1 MKIIGITG
9 GIGSGKSAVLEL
21 LEKNFN
27 AFIIKADDVAKE
39 TMEIGHAGYNKV
51 LEIFG
56 EDILDNNH
64 NIIREKLAKI
74 VFTNKNKLI
83 VLNSIIHPLVKKL
96 ITEQIGQLKCEEK
109 YDYIFIEAALLI
121 EDHYEILCDELWH
134 VYAPEEVRIE
144 RLRASRGY
152 DDNKIKEVFAN
163 QLRPDEFK
171 KNCKIIINND
181 KGLDDTLQQ
190 LYFATTENSTNS

>member
-1 MKIIGITG
+1 MRIIGITG

-21 LEKNFN
+21 LKNNFN

-56 EDILDNNH
+56 EQILDNDK
-64 NIIREKLAKI
+64 NIVREKLAEI
-74 VFTNKNKLI
+74 VFSNKNKLI

-96 ITEQIGQLKCEEK
+96 ITEQIGQLKCEET

-121 EDHYEILCDELWH
+121 EDHYEILCDELWYI
-134 VYAPEEVRIE
+134 YASEDVRIQ

-152 DDNKIKEVFAN
+152 DDNKIKEVFKN
-163 QLRPDEFK
+163 QLRPEEFK
-171 KNCKIIINND
+171 RHCNTIINNN
-181 KGLDDTLQQ
+181 KKLDDTLLQIKT
-190 LYFATTENSTNS
+190 LLTVNNSI

>member
-1 MKIIGITG
+1 MRIIGITG

-21 LEKNFN
+21 LKNNFN

-56 EDILDNNH
+56 EQILDNDK
-64 NIIREKLAKI
+64 NIVREKLAEI
-74 VFTNKNKLI
+74 VFSNKNKLI

-96 ITEQIGQLKCEEK
+96 ITEQIGQLKCEET

-121 EDHYEILCDELWH
+121 EDHYEILCDELWYI
-134 VYAPEEVRIE
+134 YASEDVRIQ
-144 RLRASRGY
+144 RLKASRGY
-152 DDNKIKEVFAN
+152 DDNKIKEVFKN
-163 QLRPDEFK
+163 QLRPEEFK
-171 KNCKIIINND
+171 RHCKTIINNN
-181 KGLDDTLQQ
+181 KKLDDTLLQIKT
-190 LYFATTENSTNS
+190 LLTVKKSI

>member
-21 LEKNFN
+21 LNNNFN

-39 TMEIGHAGYNKV
+39 TMEIGHAGYKKV
-51 LEIFG
+51 LEVFG
-56 EDILDNNH
+56 DDLLDSNK
-64 NIIREKLAKI
+64 NIMREKLAKI
-74 VFTNKNKLI
+74 VFHNNKKLI

-121 EDHYEILCDELWH
+121 EDHYEILCDELWY
-134 VYAPEEVRIE
+134 VYAPEDIRIVR
-144 RLRASRGY
+144 LKASRDY

-163 QLRPDEFK
+163 QLTPEEFK
-171 KNCKIIINND
+171 KHCKIVIHND
-181 KGLDDTLQQ
+181 KTLDDTLLQ
-190 LYFATTENSTNS
+190 LKTLLTIKKNI

>member
-21 LEKNFN
+21 LKNNFN

-39 TMEIGHAGYNKV
+39 TMQIGNIGYNKV
-51 LEIFG
+51 LEVFG
-56 EDILDNNH
+56 EQILDNDK
-64 NIIREKLAKI
+64 NIMREKLAKI
-74 VFTNKNKLI
+74 VFSNHNKLI

-96 ITEQIGQLKCEEK
+96 ITEQLGQLKCEEK

-121 EDHYEILCDELWH
+121 EDHYEILCDELW
-134 VYAPEEVRIE
+134 YISASEKVRIE
-144 RLRASRGY
+144 RLRASRGF

-163 QLRPDEFK
+163 QLSPGEFK
-171 KNCKIIINND
+171 KHCKIIINND
-181 KGLDDTLQQ
+181 KTLVDTLLQ
-190 LYFATTENSTNS
+190 LKTLL

>member
-27 AFIIKADDVAKE
+27 AFIIKADEVAKE
-39 TMEIGHAGYNKV
+39 TMEFGNAGYKKV

-56 EDILDNNH
+56 EQILDNNH

-121 EDHYEILCDELWH
+121 EDHYEILCDELWYI
-134 VYAPEEVRIE
+134 YAPEEVRIE

-163 QLRPDEFK
+163 QLRPEEFK
-171 KNCKIIINND
+171 KHCKIIINNN
-181 KGLDDTLQQ
+181 KGLDDTLLQ
-190 LYFATTENSTNS
+190 LKTVLTV

>member
-1 MKIIGITG
+1 MRIIGITG
-9 GIGSGKSAVLEL
+9 GIGSGKSTVLEL

-39 TMEIGHAGYNKV
+39 TMEIGNIGYNKV

-56 EDILDNNH
+56 EQILDNDK
-64 NIIREKLAKI
+64 NIIRSKLAEI
-74 VFTNKNKLI
+74 VFNNKNKLI

-121 EDHYEILCDELWH
+121 EDHYEILCDELWYI
-134 VYAPEEVRIE
+134 YAPEKVRIE
-144 RLRASRGY
+144 RLKVSRGY
-152 DDNKIKEVFAN
+152 DDDKIKEVFAN
-163 QLRPDEFK
+163 QLRPREFK
-171 KNCKIIINND
+171 RHCKIIINNN
-181 KGLDDTLQQ
+181 KGLDVTLLQ
-190 LYFATTENSTNS
+190 LKTLLSEKD